1 MERKNIERICR
12 QVFHLISV
20 IVPVL
25 NNEDYI
31 DRCIASILS
40 QTYQDFEL
48 LLMVGRCKDRS
59 LEKCIAWQRKD
70 ERIIIVSRKD
80 RSLGDA
86 RNYALPIAKG
96 EYIAYVDADDW
107 VRPDY
112 LEKLVAPLEK
122 DSSIDFSCC
131 GYTEFDG
138 DVAGNV
144 LLPKASGRCEVDFSS
159 YMEKMPLVTVWT
171 KLYRREW
178 LIHHGITMYDGMSE
192 DNAMHAMLAAVA
204 KRVYFYHESLYCY
217 TIDNPDSLM
226 TKMRTKTHVAF
237 AHSMDFAMPFLRLH
251 GVVESNQATLI
262 RFSCTVLQWAIFMY
276 DYDAE
281 IVEAARWFVDKHFP
295 EMTPY
300 MRYAPQMVDFG
311 DVPVVVF
318 GSGRDAAR
326 LLHQLPP
333 GVRVRYLVDND
344 AKKAGQSLC
353 GVVIRQ
359 FDDLL
364 QEPRD
369 IPVIISTRN
378 YRFEIAKQLD
388 GAGFSHWCY
397 IESVLTQDQLRVPIE
412 ELTTP
417 EKET

>member
-1 MERKNIERICR
+1 M
-12 QVFHLISV
+12 ISV

-25 NNEDYI
+25 NNEKYI
-31 DRCIASILS
+31 DRCIQSILNQS
-40 QTYQDFEL
+40 YQDFEL
-48 LLMVGRCKDRS
+48 LLMVGKCKDQS
-59 LEKCIAWQRKD
+59 LERCISWQKTD
-70 ERIIIVSRKD
+70 DRIIIVSRKD
-80 RSLGDA
+80 NSLGDA

-107 VRPDY
+107 IRRDY
-112 LEKLVAPLEK
+112 LEKLNAPLKEHPGV
-122 DSSIDFSCC
+122 DVSCC
-131 GYTEFDG
+131 GYRIANNFEEYDSI
-138 DVAGNV
+138 
-144 LLPKASGRCEVDFSS
+144 LPKAAGEQDSDFA
-159 YMEKMPLVTVWT
+159 YYLKVMPIFNVWAKMYRRQWLVANNMKMP
-171 KLYRREW
+171 
-178 LIHHGITMYDGMSE
+178 DGLSE
-192 DNAMHAMLAAVA
+192 DVSLYVMVGAVA
-204 KRVYFYHESLYCY
+204 KKIYFVKEPLYFYNQGNEGSLSNSHFLEPY
-217 TIDNPDSLM
+217 TSYISVVYDSL
-226 TKMRTKTHVAF
+226 
-237 AHSMDFAMPFLRLH
+237 PYLRKNN
-251 GVVESNQATLI
+251 V
-262 RFSCTVLQWAIFMY
+262 
-276 DYDAE
+276 
-281 IVEAARWFVDKHFP
+281 FP
-295 EMTPY
+295 EYKMAFDIWTATCIQNGIFKTEFHPEMVKKANSFVGKTDNAFKKY
-300 MRYAPQMVDFG
+300 MCFQSSPTEIHEK
-311 DVPVVVF
+311 VVVF
-318 GSGRDAAR
+318 GSGKDAVR
-326 LLHQLPP
+326 LLHQLPH

>member
-1 MERKNIERICR
+1 MSA
-12 QVFHLISV
+12 LISV

-25 NNEDYI
+25 NNESYL

-48 LLMVGRCKDRS
+48 LLMVGRCKDAS

-70 ERIIIVSRKD
+70 ARIIIVSRKD
-80 RSLGDA
+80 HSLGDA

-107 VRPDY
+107 VQPTF
-112 LEKLVAPLEK
+112 LETLVTPLAA
-122 DSSIDFSCC
+122 DASVDVSCC
-131 GYTEFDG
+131 GYETCGGDLDG
-138 DVAGNV
+138 RDV
-144 LLPKASGRCEVDFSS
+144 LPLVDGVHPVDFAGFLR
-159 YMEKMPLVTVWT
+159 KMPIFAVWSRM
-171 KLYRREW
+171 YRQAW
-178 LIHHGITMYDGMSE
+178 LLEHGITMYDGQCE
-192 DNAMHAMLAAVA
+192 DVTMYLMTAAVA
-204 KRVYFYHESLYCY
+204 KKIALCREPLYCY
-217 TIDNPDSLM
+217 NASNPNSLSFVPV
-226 TKMRTKTHVAF
+226 TSFTDF
-237 AHSMDFAMPFLRLH
+237 AYAADFAMPFLHAH
-251 GVVESNQATLI
+251 GVIANYRSELVHLI
-262 RFSCTVLQWAIFMY
+262 CMNLQNAMFTN
-276 DYDAE
+276 DFQTDVVQVAQ
-281 IVEAARWFVDKHFP
+281 WFVNKHFP
-295 EMTPY
+295 EMASY
-300 MRYAPQMVDFG
+300 MRYAPQLADFG

>member
-1 MERKNIERICR
+1 
-12 QVFHLISV
+12 
-20 IVPVL
+20 
-25 NNEDYI
+25 
-31 DRCIASILS
+31 
-40 QTYQDFEL
+40 
-48 LLMVGRCKDRS
+48 
-59 LEKCIAWQRKD
+59 
-70 ERIIIVSRKD
+70 
-80 RSLGDA
+80 
-86 RNYALPIAKG
+86 
-96 EYIAYVDADDW
+96 
-107 VRPDY
+107 
-112 LEKLVAPLEK
+112 
-122 DSSIDFSCC
+122 
-131 GYTEFDG
+131 
-138 DVAGNV
+138 
-144 LLPKASGRCEVDFSS
+144 
-159 YMEKMPLVTVWT
+159 
-171 KLYRREW
+171 
-178 LIHHGITMYDGMSE
+178 MYDGQCE
-192 DNAMHAMLAAVA
+192 DVTMYLMTAAVA
-204 KRVYFYHESLYCY
+204 KKIALCREPLYY
-217 TIDNPDSLM
+217 YNAANPDSLSFVPI
-226 TKMRTKTHVAF
+226 TSFTDF
-237 AHSMDFAMPFLRLH
+237 AYAADFAMPFLHAH
-251 GVVESNQATLI
+251 GVVENDRSELVRLICGNLQNGIFSN
-262 RFSCTVLQWAIFMY
+262 
-276 DYDAE
+276 DYQKE
-281 IVEAARWFVDKHFP
+281 IVRTTRGFVDKYFP
-295 EMTPY
+295 EMAEY
-300 MRYAPQMVDFG
+300 MRYAPQPVDFG